1 MVKGE
6 FQSEIAVVLRLFVV
20 CHEYFSE
27 NSLTDSQ
34 VSWCERFILLSQA
47 LQLTLFANVFK

>member
-6 FQSEIAVVLRLFVV
+6 FQSEIAVILRLFVV
-20 CHEYFSE
+20 CHEYFLE

-47 LQLTLFANVFK
+47 LQWTLFANVFK